1 MAAVHQLILTY
12 WEQTLYFGSGELLI
26 WHLHKGAEVQ
36 PAQFEYN
43 FKEYLKDKS
52 SKSHNIALQ
61 YVLCSQ

>member
-1 MAAVHQLILTY
+1 MPVVHQLTVTY
-12 WEQTLYFGSGELLI
+12 WEQTLFFLSGELLI
-26 WHLHKGAEVQ
+26 WHLHKGTEVQ

-61 YVLCSQ
+61 YVLCSE